1 MKRFSVILVFVL
13 FCRPLAAQ
21 TLNVPDI
28 NYPTIQSAIN
38 DANNGDTII
47 VSSGQYTENIN
58 FLGRAIILKSVD
70 PNDPAVVADTI
81 IDGSAPNDPNIG
93 SVVTFNSSEGPN
105 SLLTGFTI
113 QNGTGQTDPTV
124 DWRLWT
130 GDNGDGGGVLCS
142 GSSPT
147 ITKNVFK
154 DCQAV
159 YGGGGIFCNNGASPL
174 ISENT
179 FINNYAGWYGGA
191 VFGRLNCSP
200 TISGNIFKENQ
211 CRYLG
216 GAVYLAVQANSKI
229 INNYFEKN
237 DCQVL
242 HGGALYCF
250 INSSLT
256 VACNFFVD
264 NTCSGTA
271 NNHPTGAAMLLEVGA
286 VGEIINNLFTGNEC
300 INSDGSVIRISGGSS
315 DVVAN
320 NIIYDNASPGLVTY
334 GTALEVCNNN
344 LFNNAGGNYGGTL
357 GDQTGIN
364 GNISQQ
370 PQISELLPEPF
381 TFLELNSDS
390 PCIDAGTNT
399 HLPVWLTT
407 DYDGTDRIVNGT
419 VDMGPQEY
427 HAIGVPQD
435 YGTIQ
440 QAVNAAQS
448 GDEIIVSPDLY
459 YENVDFLDKNI
470 RLRSLYPL
478 DANCVAQTV
487 IDGNGLDSCIKII
500 SGQDPTTAVAGLR
513 LQNGNAPEFGGGIY
527 VDNSS
532 GPVLMFNYITQNFA
546 ECYGGGIDSRDN
558 CYSYIF
564 GNTIIDNDANDCGG
578 GIHNGVGSTCIIENN
593 KILNNTASLNGG
605 AIYSFNE
612 TDIEIINNEIADNSA
627 GGAAGIY
634 QEDGSGI
641 IDRNIFTGNVAAST
655 GGAIVMLTAD
665 TIISNN
671 LVYANRANQ
680 YAGILIWSG
689 GTCEVRNNTIVANVA
704 TDIGGGISVQ
714 YNVIDCPIT
723 NNIVAKNDPA
733 GIYVK
738 PYESMPSDPNII
750 ANDLW
755 NNTDGNYLGDV
766 NDMNGIDGNICA
778 DPCFVDMG
786 SWVDVNDPNIIV
798 EPNDP
803 NALWLGGDYR
813 IAYYSPC
820 RDAGS
825 SDNAPQIDFDQNQR
839 PHFEGIDIG
848 AYELQVYDLAGN
860 GTVNLLD
867 LEILADSWLEQGGSL
882 PADLD
887 DSNQVDF
894 LDLALLGGDWHK

>member
-1 MKRFSVILVFVL
+1 MKRFFVILL
-13 FCRPLAAQ
+13 FLSFCGPLAAR
-21 TLNVPDI
+21 TLNVPDVG
-28 NYPTIQSAIN
+28 YTTIQSAIN

-47 VSSGQYTENIN
+47 VSAGQYTENIN
-58 FLGRAIILKSVD
+58 FLGKAIILKSVD

-81 IDGSAPNDPNIG
+81 IDGSAPSDPNIG
-93 SVVTFNSSEGPN
+93 SVVTFNSNEGPN

-142 GSSPT
+142 GASPT

-179 FINNYAGWYGGA
+179 FIDNYAGWYGGA

-216 GAVYLAVQANSKI
+216 GAVYLADHAYSKI

-250 INSSLT
+250 VNSSLT
-256 VACNFFVD
+256 IAGNFFVD

-271 NNHPTGAAMLLEVGA
+271 NNHPAGAAMLLESNT

-300 INSDGSVIRISGGSS
+300 INSNDSVVRISGSSS

-320 NIIYDNASPGLVTY
+320 NIIYDNASPGLFTY
-334 GTALEVCNNN
+334 GTALEVYNNN
-344 LFNNAGGNYGGTL
+344 LFNNTGGNYGGAL

-370 PQISELLPEPF
+370 PKISELLPEPF

-390 PCIDAGTNT
+390 PCIDAGSNT

-407 DYDGTDRIVNGT
+407 DYDSTDRIVNGT

-427 HAIGVPQD
+427 HAIAVPQD
-435 YGTIQ
+435 YDTIQ

-448 GDEIIVSPDLY
+448 GDEIIVSPGLY
-459 YENVDFLDKNI
+459 YENVDFLNKNI
-470 RLRSLYPL
+470 QLRSLYPL
-478 DANCVAQTV
+478 DPNCVQQTI
-487 IDGNGLDSCIKII
+487 IDGNGLDNCIKII
-500 SGQDPTTAVAGLR
+500 SGQDPTTAVAGLK
-513 LQNGNAPEFGGGIY
+513 LQNGHGEFGGGIH

-546 ECYGGGIDSRDN
+546 ERYGGGIDSRDY
-558 CYSYIF
+558 CYSYIVN
-564 GNTIIDNDANDCGG
+564 NTISNNYADDCGG
-578 GIHNGVGSTCIIENN
+578 GVHNGRWSTCTIENN
-593 KILNNTASLNGG
+593 KILNNTSRLNGG
-605 AIYSFNE
+605 GIYNYNN
-612 TDIEIINNEIADNSA
+612 TNIKIIGNLIADNSG
-627 GGAAGIY
+627 GGAAGVY
-634 QEDGSGI
+634 TWDGGGI
-641 IDRNIFTGNVAAST
+641 IDRNIFTGNIAGVT

-671 LVYANRANQ
+671 LVYANRAGQ

-689 GTCEVRNNTIVANVA
+689 GSCEVRNNTVVANVA
-704 TDIGGGISVQ
+704 TNIGGGISVQ
-714 YNVIDCPIT
+714 FNVIDCQIT
-723 NNIVAKNDPA
+723 NNIVAYNGPGG

-738 PYESMPSDPNII
+738 PYESMPCDPNII
-750 ANDLW
+750 ANNVW
-755 NNTDGNYLGDV
+755 NNIDGNYLGDV

-778 DPCFVDMG
+778 DPCFVDIG
-786 SWVDVNDPNIIV
+786 CWVDVNDPNIIV

-803 NALWLGGDYR
+803 NALWLVGDYR

-820 RDAGS
+820 RDSGS

-839 PHFEGIDIG
+839 PHFDGIDIG

-860 GTVNLLD
+860 GTVNFLD
-867 LEILADSWLEQGGSL
+867 LAILADSWLEQGSSL

-887 DSNQVDF
+887 NSSQVDF
-894 LDLALLGGDWHK
+894 LDLALLGSDWHQ